1 MSRQTVAKWL
11 KDMLPKKCYNCG
23 DTKHLTYHHIV
34 PVSRGGNDIPSN
46 IAVLCPVCHAKADFE
61 RRGTVG
67 HGLLIS
73 EGIERARKRGVK
85 VGRPVANYEHI
96 MRLIAENS
104 TQFND
109 INNES
114 YTPMTEHEIMA
125 MAGVKEVCYAKC
137 KRMLF
142 DAMSQDTWP
151 YSWDKPKH
159 AYYRPLYDMQVR
171 KLRGE
176 TA

>member
-1 MSRQTVAKWL
+1 MSRQTVPKWIKDAK
-11 KDMLPKKCYNCG
+11 YNFCAVCG
-23 DTKHLTYHHIV
+23 RTDDLQYHHFEPYNGHNTV
-34 PVSRGGNDIPSN
+34 PEN
-46 IAVLCPVCHAKADFE
+46 IIVLCAEHHQMLHEQSGAIKHNRLVKDGIDKARE
-61 RRGTVG
+61 
-67 HGLLIS
+67 
-73 EGIERARKRGVK
+73 RGVR
-85 VGRPVANYEHI
+85 VGKKPAPYEHI

-109 INNES
+109 INDES

-125 MAGVKEVCYAKC
+125 MAGVKEACYAKC